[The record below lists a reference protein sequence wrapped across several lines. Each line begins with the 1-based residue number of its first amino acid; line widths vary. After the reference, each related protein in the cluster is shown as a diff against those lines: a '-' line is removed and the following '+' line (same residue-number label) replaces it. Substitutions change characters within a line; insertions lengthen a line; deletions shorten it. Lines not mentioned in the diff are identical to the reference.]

1 MIEGCMILDSTFSDT
16 FRFPSFV
23 ELEVCSL
30 GVTQIGRK
38 VKDMHEPLCM
48 DEYLPR
54 LKALGRLPVRSP
66 GFVQYV

>member
-1 MIEGCMILDSTFSDT
+1 MILDATFSDT

-30 GVTQIGRK
+30 GVTQIRRK
-38 VKDMHEPLCM
+38 VKDMHESLCM

-54 LKALGRLPVRSP
+54 LKDLGRLPVRSA